1 MLRAQ
6 EGLLGYLL
14 DDGGMDN
21 AARKAK
27 QVLAEVYLGGGQRIL
42 AGAYLG
48 GGQGILAGAYLKG
61 GQGLEPKDAW
71 WAAR

>member
-6 EGLLGYLL
+6 EGLQGYLL

-21 AARKAK
+21 AAGKAMR
-27 QVLAEVYLGGGQRIL
+27 VLAEVYLGGGQGIL

-48 GGQGILAGAYLKG
+48 GGQGILVGAYLEG
-61 GQGLEPKDAW
+61 EQGLEPEDAW
-71 WAAR
+71 WATR